1 MIFFV
6 ATNKFQ
12 KTRFYN
18 SIRPFFNRKKIVQ
31 TFVKK
36 IDAFFLVIQTL
47 IGDQK
52 TKSHNFWLSQSRFT
66 YSTRLTMPEWHP
78 QWIYTASPR
87 FMIRL
92 RSLKKSG
99 IGRHLVKK
107 SANIVLVG
115 S

>member
-1 MIFFV
+1 MKQPIALGRGDFFF

-66 YSTRLTMPEWHP
+66 YSTRLTMPE
-78 QWIYTASPR
+78 
-87 FMIRL
+87 
-92 RSLKKSG
+92 
-99 IGRHLVKK
+99 
-107 SANIVLVG
+107 
-115 S
+115 